1 MLIVKSPSSGFSI
14 LFIKG
19 RYCFVIA
26 GTGCKFCTGQW
37 GNCPACDC
45 TDEKRWEY
53 FLKFDSVKKKW
64 LNFFLVIYC
73 HVSRCPDDNTERP
86 TSAETPPSLAAAN
99 AEPVLESK
107 QEVDSQIVLP
117 TELAAQS
124 VAPVATTEVP
134 STLIKDQQSPPS
146 LPPGATLTTTPA
158 EAVNKVGTTVS
169 DTVDAPHAT
178 SQSSEAPEAP
188 VKIEELPAAPAQA
201 EKGPEKEE
209 AKTEEVK
216 KVEKEEQVATTK
228 LEPAAEAAAAGSSN
242 LEEERKNK
250 EEMATKTATEVS
262 QPPPPAREPAG
273 PQTQNAV
280 LRSTPEPESTQVE
293 AAEPV
298 LPNGL
303 PQETEELPKDNAIS
317 DTTPHKQPDASQSQ
331 ESTPMAKTATAA
343 QEVKEEAEEREEEEE
358 ECKKKSEDTPP
369 ASVSCPEEST
379 MQGTVNPPP
388 CFSGCHMPN
397 LVLSEF

>member
-1 MLIVKSPSSGFSI
+1 M
-14 LFIKG
+14 
-19 RYCFVIA
+19 
-26 GTGCKFCTGQW
+26 
-37 GNCPACDC
+37 
-45 TDEKRWEY
+45 
-53 FLKFDSVKKKW
+53 
-64 LNFFLVIYC
+64 
-73 HVSRCPDDNTERP
+73 
-86 TSAETPPSLAAAN
+86 
-99 AEPVLESK
+99 LESK

-158 EAVNKVGTTVS
+158 EAVNKAGTTVS

-228 LEPAAEAAAAGSSN
+228 LEPAAEVTAAGSSN

-358 ECKKKSEDTPP
+358 CKKKSEDTPP

-379 MQGTVNPPP
+379 MQGTVNPPLASQAVT
-388 CFSGCHMPN
+388 CLILFYLNFNVITLSFLLKLLHM
-397 LVLSEF
+397 SKGRKRT

>member
-1 MLIVKSPSSGFSI
+1 M
-14 LFIKG
+14 
-19 RYCFVIA
+19 
-26 GTGCKFCTGQW
+26 
-37 GNCPACDC
+37 
-45 TDEKRWEY
+45 
-53 FLKFDSVKKKW
+53 
-64 LNFFLVIYC
+64 
-73 HVSRCPDDNTERP
+73 
-86 TSAETPPSLAAAN
+86 
-99 AEPVLESK
+99 ESK

-293 AAEPV
+293 AAEPL

-358 ECKKKSEDTPP
+358 CKKKSEDTPP